1 MKKTLGYIFA
11 VAGFLGFFCEASSAN
26 LQILTTGCAI
36 AAFLLGAWLL
46 GAFDEN
52 SNLNTIS
59 K

>member
-1 MKKTLGYIFA
+1 MKKVIGTILA
-11 VAGFLGFFCEASSAN
+11 CAGFLGFFCEASSAN

-46 GAFDEN
+46 GAFNEDT
-52 SNLNTIS
+52 NLNTIS